1 MPIIIDACFVLDLL
15 WTFNASNL
23 HCRDKIIG
31 FHSLI
36 FYLIP
41 LCQWDLKKP
50 PPVIKNLATGHA
62 KELTGLERY
71 SYS

>member
-36 FYLIP
+36 FYFIP
-41 LCQWDLKKP
+41 LWQWDLKKP
-50 PPVIKNLATGHA
+50 FMLMVWVSM
-62 KELTGLERY
+62 LEQLLEV
-71 SYS
+71 